1 MPKDMSMK
9 ELYTTLV
16 ERLMRGENPEGLI
29 ASLKTKY
36 TLQSVATIVSI
47 VRKLVKQENKRHSEY
62 DPAPLQPFVRE
73 EGVAEFLNAS
83 VEEQERIQTRHRK
96 VGGWSPH
103 AEDAL
108 SRLKILPE
116 CLDKFKM
123 SEAEVT
129 EIKKQK
135 AKAQKER
142 DINIVR
148 IPHADSMLQTA
159 TSNLERA
166 KSTDS
171 YPHLGLSLM
180 LVSGRRTT
188 EIYSPKSQFRQAG
201 AYSVFFLGQ
210 LKKKG
215 DEEGRREYEIPLLCP
230 APVFLRAV
238 QVLRAKQAQDMEKDK
253 IYSEEEINTRYGGS
267 ARRHLHRLWPAV
279 KRGGKRNG
287 CVHLLRSCYASL
299 VFHLYEHS
307 CSLHYL
313 YKSILGHATK
323 AESDAYAC
331 VVLEGIDHLR
341 GSLGPCLVVSDGD
354 GGDGDGGDGDSD
366 GDSDS
371 GGGDGVVAQPP
382 AIEELPHAP
391 GEENPVAQDMPPKK
405 RHKRN
410 PS

>member
-1 MPKDMSMK
+1 MSVPKDMSMK
-9 ELYTTLV
+9 ELYTMHV
-16 ERLMRGENPEGLI
+16 ERLMKGEDPEGLI

-36 TLQSVATIVSI
+36 TLQSVATIVST

-62 DPAPLQPFVRE
+62 DPGPLQPFVRE

-96 VGGWSPH
+96 VGGWPAV

-108 SRLKILPE
+108 SRCKILPE

-135 AKAQKER
+135 AEAQKQR
-142 DINIVR
+142 DINIVK

-159 TSNLERA
+159 ISNLERA

-180 LVSGRRTT
+180 LVSGRRMT

-215 DEEGRREYEIPLLCP
+215 DEEGRREFEIPLLCP

-238 QVLRAKQAQDMEKDK
+238 EVLRAKQAQDMEKDK

-267 ARRHLHRLWPAV
+267 ARRYLHKLWPAV

-331 VVLEGIDHLR
+331 VVLYGIDDLR
-341 GSLGPCLVVSDGD
+341 DSLGPYLVATNEVDEEEGGD
-354 GGDGDGGDGDSD
+354 GGDGDGGD
-366 GDSDS
+366 
-371 GGGDGVVAQPP
+371 
-382 AIEELPHAP
+382 EELPCEISP
-391 GEENPVAQDMPPKK
+391 GGEASVDLPPKK
-405 RHKRN
+405 RHKKAL
-410 PS
+410 

>member
-1 MPKDMSMK
+1 MSME
-9 ELYTTLV
+9 ELYTTYV
-16 ERLMRGENPEGLI
+16 ERLMKGDDPEVLV
-29 ASLKTKY
+29 AFLKMKY

-47 VRKLVKQENKRHSEY
+47 VRKRIKQRNQRHSEY
-62 DPAPLQPFVRE
+62 DSAPLLMYRGE

-83 VEEQERIQTRHRK
+83 VEEQERIQMRHRK

-116 CLDKFKM
+116 CLEVFKM
-123 SEAEVT
+123 SEAEVR

-135 AKAQKER
+135 ADAQKER
-142 DINIVR
+142 DINIVK
-148 IPHADSMLQTA
+148 IPNADSMLQTA
-159 TSNLERA
+159 ISNLERA
-166 KSTDS
+166 KSKDS
-171 YPHLGLSLM
+171 YPRLGLSLM

-201 AYSVFFLGQ
+201 DSSVFFLGQ

-215 DEEGRREYEIPLLCP
+215 DEEGRKEYAIPLLCP
-230 APVFLRAV
+230 ARVFLRAV
-238 QVLRAKQAQDMEKDK
+238 QVLRAKQAQHLDKDK
-253 IYSEEEINTRYGGS
+253 IYSEEEINNRYGGS
-267 ARRHLHRLWPAV
+267 ARRYLHKLWPAV

-287 CVHLLRSCYASL
+287 CVHLLRSCYASF
-299 VFHLYEHS
+299 VFYLYERNKY
-307 CSLHYL
+307 SLHYL
-313 YKSILGHATK
+313 YKSILGHGSK

-366 GDSDS
+366 GDSD

-391 GEENPVAQDMPPKK
+391 GEENPVARDMPPKK
-405 RHKRN
+405 RRKSN